1 MNKLDNDE
9 DKDDNVQWCPI
20 CDYPMDETWQNVG
33 FDPPDPT
40 KMEFTGYRCTNCG
53 YEEKV

>member
-40 KMEFTGYRCTNCG
+40 KMEFTG
-53 YEEKV
+53 